1 MPQKIF
7 GKTTKIYTLSN
18 VKVYNALISL
28 VNSSAMIYTEL
39 GPGIGPK
46 ILTARGD
53 AALGFH
59 KSLPGQLKAAHQ
71 RGAMSCVMARLK
83 NEKELAEYIGLE
95 VATFRA
101 WVESGR
107 LPQPIPDCGKYDAKA
122 LDLALDR
129 ISGINSPTN
138 ALDAWRVTKG
148 AKNAGAA

>member
-7 GKTTKIYTLSN
+7 GKATKIYTLSN

-28 VNSSAMIYTEL
+28 VNSSVMIYTEL

-59 KSLPGQLKAAHQ
+59 KSLPGQLRAAHQ

-83 NEKELAEYIGLE
+83 NEKESAEYIGLE

-122 LDLALDR
+122 LDLAPDECTR
-129 ISGINSPTN
+129 
-138 ALDAWRVTKG
+138 RVARDKG
-148 AKNAGAA
+148 G